1 MSSSR
6 QVPPKKRKP
15 TATYLKRRKIN
26 EESLKSS
33 GTAFIGQVIKFWNSS
48 LWEGVDRIE
57 DYVEK
62 LLHSIFFLGHI
73 HEARLLPNA
82 FFESQAVKDK
92 LETRFQMAF
101 HNYMSPP
108 CQTPFSILLTLAV
121 RLCGHGDEYKIQ
133 EHLLSFLGALKLPPK
148 IKGES
153 NYTNYYTLEATVI
166 AVCYNET
173 PGALRPVKY
182 YGASLSCRGERAK
195 RIMINQSCLNVWHDY
210 VSYAV
215 LSFRHDEQGNG
226 ISFPGTVKCRAFYR
240 NHQTNC
246 YEDRRPCNNC
256 GDLFSLS
263 NPETD
268 RNDFPYGNCAE
279 TECLSNLIFNDEDV
293 QNKMITRIDY
303 IGENL
308 KGLREKAKKAL
319 EQSYGNCD

>member
-6 QVPPKKRKP
+6 QVPPTKRKT
-15 TATYLKRRKIN
+15 TATCLKRRKIN

-33 GTAFIGQVIKFWNSS
+33 GTAFIGQVIKFWKSS
-48 LWEGVDRIE
+48 LWVDRIE

-73 HEARLLPNA
+73 HEDRLLPNA
-82 FFESQAVKDK
+82 FFESQAVKDE
-92 LETRFQMAF
+92 LQTRFKMAF

-121 RLCGHGDEYKIQ
+121 KICGHEDEDKIQ
-133 EHLLSFLGALKLPPK
+133 ENLLSFLEALQLPPK

-166 AVCYNET
+166 ALCYNET

-195 RIMINQSCLNVWHDY
+195 KIMINQSCLNVWHDY

-215 LSFRHDEQGNG
+215 LSFRHDDQGNG
-226 ISFPGTVKCRAFYR
+226 ISFPGT
-240 NHQTNC
+240 NC
-246 YEDRRPCNNC
+246 YEDRRPCKNC
-256 GDLFSLS
+256 GDLFSLP

-268 RNDFPYGNCAE
+268 KNDFPYGNCAE

-293 QNKMITRIDY
+293 QSKMIKRIDY

-319 EQSYGNCD
+319 EQSMATVPES